1 MDLLWIW
8 YIRALTASPPLRKY
22 ILSTLDILLKSQ
34 SCYGNVRVL
43 TGVPECNAQ
52 REPPCLRGNRG
63 NNTMA
68 LGCPGKREFPGD
80 QCRKQHTRTLPSLVL
95 NWKETLLWMRCWN
108 SLVKAQSSVGY
119 FFNFAQKSDIV
130 ILFVTIYTKKKKRI
144 CAPINLLKCTWAY
157 FCCTGTLCDVISYSC
172 SEFFYCLMFNTP

>member
-119 FFNFAQKSDIV
+119 FFLFCSKKWHSDSICHH
-130 ILFVTIYTKKKKRI
+130 IYKKKEKNM
-144 CAPINLLKCTWAY
+144 CPYKPIEVYMSILLLYWH
-157 FCCTGTLCDVISYSC
+157 FMRHHILQ
-172 SEFFYCLMFNTP
+172 L